1 MILWVPAKWLAN
13 DLYQLPSRIF
23 ERFDDPLLPCMI
35 KGVLKFFRGQRVWMR
50 KQKLLDLKSSTNFIL
65 RFISLAI
72 TIQSLFERKK
82 KCWNSPAKNLTT
94 NHNRVRLLSQLAAD
108 LQPRLQLCDSFDVS
122 FSHHSYHAKSLFF
135 CRPQNIIFKN
145 KNPNRSVFKPDWNFL
160 IQDNEKKINDIS
172 LLLIANFPFNY
183 EQHSQNKNETKKK
196 NRTTMYRSGTSL
208 CIRIPAGDLASKV
221 SMRSASAT

>member
-1 MILWVPAKWLAN
+1 MYSNFFEGNVCEWGNKNYLTLNPPQISFR
-13 DLYQLPSRIF
+13 DLFLSQLQYNHF
-23 ERFDDPLLPCMI
+23 F
-35 KGVLKFFRGQRVWMR
+35 KGKKMLKQ
-50 KQKLLDLKSSTNFIL
+50 SS
-65 RFISLAI
+65 
-72 TIQSLFERKK
+72 K
-82 KCWNSPAKNLTT
+82 KNLTK

-183 EQHSQNKNETKKK
+183 EQHSQNKNEKKKK